1 MAASGYFL
9 PAVLVNKKIDGLSP
23 PLHREA
29 K

>member
-1 MAASGYFL
+1 MAAPGYFL
-9 PAVLVNKKIDGLSP
+9 LAVLINKKIHGLSP